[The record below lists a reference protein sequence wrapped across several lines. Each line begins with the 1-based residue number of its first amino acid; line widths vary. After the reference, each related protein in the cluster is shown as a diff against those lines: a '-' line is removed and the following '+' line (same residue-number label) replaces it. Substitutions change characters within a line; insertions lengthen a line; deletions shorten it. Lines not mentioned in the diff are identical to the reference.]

1 MWTFQDISFCQFFL
15 HPIPAKHSWTNSRLE
30 SGGMVGEIVTTVHT
44 GFHWK
49 GWAGKVEGVL
59 LDNFHD
65 AKSKGTKQRSGIPV
79 GSSPSDL
86 ERCCPIWCAACICN
100 MCVHLCV
107 FLSGYLSLTTIFIFR
122 IGFNETVSA
131 LWAQSVP
138 QIRKS
143 SHDLMIKGKDFKSGF
158 LITDCQS
165 PFLFY
170 GSWKKSGLT

>member
-86 ERCCPIWCAACICN
+86 ERSCPIWCAACICN

-107 FLSGYLSLTTIFIFR
+107 FFIGVSF
-122 IGFNETVSA
+122 FNNNFYFQDWFQWDCQRTVGTVS
-131 LWAQSVP
+131 
-138 QIRKS
+138 S
-143 SHDLMIKGKDFKSGF
+143 SNKEKQPRLDDQGQRF
-158 LITDCQS
+158 
-165 PFLFY
+165 
-170 GSWKKSGLT
+170 

>member
-86 ERCCPIWCAACICN
+86 ERSCPIWCGLHMQHVCAS
-100 MCVHLCV
+100 VR
-107 FLSGYLSLTTIFIFR
+107 FFIGVSF
-122 IGFNETVSA
+122 FNNNFYFQDWFQWDCQRTVGTVS
-131 LWAQSVP
+131 
-138 QIRKS
+138 S
-143 SHDLMIKGKDFKSGF
+143 SNKEKQPRLDDQGQRF
-158 LITDCQS
+158 
-165 PFLFY
+165 
-170 GSWKKSGLT
+170 

>member
-30 SGGMVGEIVTTVHT
+30 WGGMVGEIVTTVHT

-86 ERCCPIWCAACICN
+86 ERSCPIWCGLHMQHVCAS
-100 MCVHLCV
+100 VR
-107 FLSGYLSLTTIFIFR
+107 FLSGYLSLITIFIFR